1 FIEELNTLYAA
12 FARRQADPLP
22 ALEVQYADYAVWQRR
37 WMEGE
42 ILRQQGDY
50 WKRTLTGAPVLLELP
65 ADRARPPQQDYA
77 GDVVEWFLDE
87 ELTAGLK
94 ALSRRH
100 GATLFMT
107 LLGSWAVLLGRL
119 SRQPEVVVG
128 TPVAN
133 RGRREIEKLIGF
145 FVNTL
150 ALRVDVSGSPRVS
163 ELLGRVKTR
172 MIAAQEHQDI
182 PFEQVVEIVSPAR
195 SLAHSP
201 LFQTM
206 FAWQNTPRWRL
217 ELQGLEIGAMETAP
231 HVVSKFDLSLGLRE
245 DGERIVGG
253 VEYATSLFE
262 RGTVERY
269 LGYFKRLLEGMVMEE
284 GESRVVDSVPL
295 LSQEERGQVLYEWN
309 DTRAEY
315 PGEQCIHELF
325 EEQVRKTPQAV
336 ALMCGAATLGYED
349 LNRRANR
356 LARYLRDLG
365 VKPD

>member
-1 FIEELNTLYAA
+1 GRLQQEMGVDITVGDLFERPVLADLARSLESAARVALPAITPSERGERIPLSYAQQRLWFLAQLEGVGAAYHMPFGMRLRGELNHAALKQALDRIVERHQALRTTFVTEDGEPFQRIKGVEESCFYLVEHDLRGRSEEPERKNELDQIIVEEARAPFDLEVGPVVRGRLIRESEDGHVLLITKHHIVSDAWSMDVFIEELNTLYAA
-12 FARRQADPLP
+12 FVRRQADPLP

-87 ELTAGLK
+87 ELTAVLK
-94 ALSRRH
+94 ALRRRH

-150 ALRVDVSGSPRVS
+150 ALRVDVSG
-163 ELLGRVKTR
+163 
-172 MIAAQEHQDI
+172 
-182 PFEQVVEIVSPAR
+182 
-195 SLAHSP
+195 
-201 LFQTM
+201 
-206 FAWQNTPRWRL
+206 
-217 ELQGLEIGAMETAP
+217 
-231 HVVSKFDLSLGLRE
+231 
-245 DGERIVGG
+245 
-253 VEYATSLFE
+253 
-262 RGTVERY
+262 
-269 LGYFKRLLEGMVMEE
+269 
-284 GESRVVDSVPL
+284 
-295 LSQEERGQVLYEWN
+295 
-309 DTRAEY
+309 
-315 PGEQCIHELF
+315 
-325 EEQVRKTPQAV
+325 
-336 ALMCGAATLGYED
+336 
-349 LNRRANR
+349 
-356 LARYLRDLG
+356 
-365 VKPD
+365 